1 MRDSD
6 IGDVVVLDNGKVY
19 GIATDRD
26 IVVRAIAQR
35 HDLAT
40 TRLRDIFSHNLT
52 TLAPTDTVEHAAR
65 R

>member
-26 IVVRAIAQR
+26 IVVRAIAHGMIWLPR
-35 HDLAT
+35 
-40 TRLRDIFSHNLT
+40 S
-52 TLAPTDTVEHAAR
+52 
-65 R
+65 